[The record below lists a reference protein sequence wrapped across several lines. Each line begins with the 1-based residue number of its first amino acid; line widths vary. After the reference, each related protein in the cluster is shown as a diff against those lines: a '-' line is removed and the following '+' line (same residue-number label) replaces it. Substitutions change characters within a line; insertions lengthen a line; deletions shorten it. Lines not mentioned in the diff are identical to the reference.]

1 MDDLLTLAGLLIG
14 IVAALLLIMGLISA
28 PWQVLLL
35 LLVVGL
41 GGIWWLMEQNRS
53 RSLPQE
59 AEGVSPSN
67 YSEALDEPSPPQ
79 PMQGQPLTYRGTIY
93 KPKSDSE
100 PEVAGKEGEISG
112 KYRGS
117 VWKKEPAIDTPP
129 EQIEIIGKYR
139 GCTWKSSSS
148 QK

>member
-14 IVAALLLIMGLISA
+14 IVAVLLLIMGLISA

-35 LLVVGL
+35 LLVIGL
-41 GGIWWLMEQNRS
+41 VVIWWLMEQNRS

-67 YSEALDEPSPPQ
+67 YSEAPVESSDPQ
-79 PMQGQPLTYRGTIY
+79 PMQPLTYRGTIY

-100 PEVAGKEGEISG
+100 LEVSGKGGEISG

-117 VWKKEPAIDTPP
+117 VWKKAPAIDAHP

-139 GCTWKSSSS
+139 GCTWKSSNS